1 MTIQDFKD
9 IRFNPLGQERTW
21 IWEQYPEL
29 ASRQD
34 LCQVP
39 VELDRKERGDPSK
52 LTWNMGGAPNERDL
66 DSLVRYV
73 ILYATRKDNPLAREK
88 DFKHRQRLCFDLLGI
103 RPEDRVRTYIEG
115 WHPWVVRVLAVF
127 LRLLDDRM
135 YADWVVAMIAYAQD
149 QEYLMLDP
157 AQVEDAEKL
166 MNTKDKIR
174 NSRERRSKEL
184 ETLEAKLFQ
193 NDDDLR
199 SAVSQMEVGVF
210 DGQGSFA
217 EYVVAKAWNGFV

>member
-9 IRFNPLGQERTW
+9 IRFNPLLPERQW

-34 LCQVP
+34 LCEVP
-39 VELDRKERGDPSK
+39 TSLDWSAGQ
-52 LTWNMGGAPNERDL
+52 PNERDMDTL
-66 DSLVRYV
+66 LRYV
-73 ILYATRKDNPLAREK
+73 ILYASRKDNPLAREK
-88 DFKHRQRLCFDLLGI
+88 DFKHRQRLCFELLNI
-103 RPEDRVRTYIEG
+103 RVGDRVRTYIES

-174 NSRERRSKEL
+174 NSRDRRSKEL
-184 ETLEAKLFQ
+184 ESLEMKLFQ

-217 EYVVAKAWNGFV
+217 EYVVAKPWNGFV